1 MMKENLITLLES
13 YLKTNTATDLD
24 FNNQDIFNT
33 EWLETLFYDTALEYF
48 KNLEED
54 LLEQWM
60 EDYEVDTAELVAET
74 FCGWESALYW
84 LRNWLGYEQ
93 LVYQAEVEGKL
104 EMEKMIQALDDETIV
119 DLLYHPDCF

>member
-1 MMKENLITLLES
+1 MMKENLTRLLES

-24 FNNQDIFNT
+24 FNNQDIFET
-33 EWLETLFYDTALEYF
+33 EWLETLFYDTALEHF

-54 LLEQWM
+54 VLEQWM

-84 LRNWLGYEQ
+84 LRKWIGYEQ
-93 LVYQAEVEGKL
+93 LVYEAEMEGKL
-104 EMEKMIQALDDETIV
+104 EMEKMLQALDDETII
-119 DLLYHPDCF
+119 DLIYHPDRF